1 MRALFPLV
9 KDFIT
14 RLKGDEYLE
23 SVLGSP
29 VQVYTERA
37 PETQVFPYFIIDV
50 IQALPWADQTQR
62 GTTYTIQV
70 SYFMQRGEAG
80 TVQGI
85 ADVAKVGEVV
95 RDLFDDRH
103 GFDLDDSPVQDASVK
118 LDFEPE
124 NYETN
129 SGGVRLVRRQYASGI
144 PAIVDPENLYIQG
157 VARFNCVICG

>member
-1 MRALFPLV
+1 MRALFPLI

-37 PETQVFPYFIIDV
+37 PETQTFPYFIVDL

-70 SYFMQRGEAG
+70 SVFLQRGEAG
-80 TVQGI
+80 LTQGI
-85 ADVAKVGEVV
+85 ADVAKITETL

-129 SGGVRLVRRQYASGI
+129 SGGARLVRRQYATGS
-144 PAIVDPENLYIQG
+144 IVSDPQNLYVQG
-157 VARFNCVICG
+157 VVRFNCVVCG